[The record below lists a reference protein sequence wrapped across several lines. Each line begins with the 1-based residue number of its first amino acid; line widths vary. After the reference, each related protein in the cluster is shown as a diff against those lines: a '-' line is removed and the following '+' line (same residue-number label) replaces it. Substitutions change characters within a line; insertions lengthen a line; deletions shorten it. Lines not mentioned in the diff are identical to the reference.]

1 MYMNK
6 SYIENIIK
14 EHKKLSYKGKIAD
27 YIPELSKVDINKLGL
42 AFIGDNTV
50 LIGDYEYKFTIQS
63 VSKILSLI
71 LNLEDYGYETL
82 KNKINF
88 KPTMDSFNSMY
99 RLDLLD
105 KLPAN
110 PMINSG
116 AILNT
121 SLIKGDRIARLL
133 DLCNRL
139 TGDTIDYNK
148 DVYESEKFT
157 GDKNKSI
164 AYMLKSKNLI
174 DDVEKT
180 LDDYFKQCSI
190 EMNLKQVCKI
200 GYILS
205 NKGFNE
211 KNVKVL
217 DSKLVKIINS
227 VMMTSGMYNNS
238 GEFAIEVG
246 LPSKSG
252 VSGVILSV
260 IPNLGSLAVFSP
272 GLDDYGN
279 SYLGVKILRKI
290 SDKYSLS
297 IF

>member
-164 AYMLKSKNLI
+164 AYILKSKNLI

-217 DSKLVKIINS
+217 DSKLVKIVNA

-252 VSGVILSV
+252 VSGIILSV

>member
-148 DVYESEKFT
+148 NVYESEKFT

-164 AYMLKSKNLI
+164 AYILKSKNLI

-217 DSKLVKIINS
+217 DSKLVKIVNA

-252 VSGVILSV
+252 VSGIILSV

>member
-6 SYIENIIK
+6 SYIENIIE
-14 EHKKLSYKGKIAD
+14 EHTKLSYKGKIAD

-42 AFIGDNTV
+42 AFIGENTV
-50 LIGDYEYKFTIQS
+50 FVGDYEYKFTIQS

-71 LNLEDYGYETL
+71 LNLEDYGYGTL

-121 SLIKGDRIARLL
+121 SLIKGDRITRMLE
-133 DLCNRL
+133 LCKRL

-190 EMNLKQVCKI
+190 EMDLKQVCKI

-211 KNVKVL
+211 KNIKVL

-279 SYLGVKILRKI
+279 SYLGVKILKKI